1 MILGRSRGKT
11 GKFVTEKIV
20 MVGLL
25 DRSAL
30 VVNRRKVERESDL
43 RQFRDTH
50 QSSSRCIRIQNICQL
65 LLSDTRYNDYQS
77 SYIVESMDKRVA

>member
-43 RQFRDTH
+43 RQFRDTR

>member
-43 RQFRDTH
+43 RQFRDTR
-50 QSSSRCIRIQNICQL
+50 QSSSWCIRIQNICQL